1 MNKFLKI
8 LPLAAAFAFSTANA
22 KDIIIPLE
30 DNSKILGEWTVFA
43 ETAALHKINNK
54 KLKNKWVFHK
64 NGTMSS
70 FGFDSRVN
78 GFLEVKVKYEIEDGL
93 IKKQIQPSSPRT
105 ETCKVVKLDDKLM
118 TLRCK
123 YLYYLLKR

>member
-1 MNKFLKI
+1 MTKFLKI
-8 LPLAAAFAFSTANA
+8 LPLAAAFAFSNVHA
-22 KDIIIPLE
+22 KDVIIPLE

-64 NGTMSS
+64 NGTMSA
-70 FGFDSRVN
+70 FGFDSRIN
-78 GFLEVKVKYEIEDGL
+78 GFLEVKVKYDIVDGL
-93 IKKQIQPSSPRT
+93 IEKQIQPSSPRI